1 LSTALV
7 FPGQGSQRESMATPW
22 AETAGFERWAEADE
36 LLGWDVSSL
45 GTRADA
51 ERLRKPA
58 ACQVALFVHQT
69 VVLETWLAAGGAQP
83 AAVAGHSLG
92 EYNALVA
99 AGVLGFADA
108 LALVDA
114 RARATERAAEA
125 SPGTMVAC
133 LGYPV
138 ETVTAACAETGASLA
153 NDNAPGQ
160 MVAAGS
166 AASLEALQAR
176 LAETGGP
183 RGRVVAMEVGAAYH
197 SQHMASAADELAPVL
212 RDAPFGHG
220 ECPLVANVDA
230 AAHRSSSDWAELL
243 RQQLTAPVRWRES
256 VHTLAGLGI
265 GEVVELAAAPV
276 LTGLVKRTDPSLAR
290 RTVTEPGEPA

>member
-1 LSTALV
+1 
-7 FPGQGSQRESMATPW
+7 
-22 AETAGFERWAEADE
+22 
-36 LLGWDVSSL
+36 
-45 GTRADA
+45 
-51 ERLRKPA
+51 
-58 ACQVALFVHQT
+58 
-69 VVLETWLAAGGAQP
+69 
-83 AAVAGHSLG
+83 
-92 EYNALVA
+92 
-99 AGVLGFADA
+99 
-108 LALVDA
+108 
-114 RARATERAAEA
+114 
-125 SPGTMVAC
+125 MVAC

-212 RDAPFGHG
+212 GDAPFGHG

-276 LTGLVKRTDPSLAR
+276 LTGLVKRTNPSLAR
-290 RTVTEPGEPA
+290 RAVTEPGELA